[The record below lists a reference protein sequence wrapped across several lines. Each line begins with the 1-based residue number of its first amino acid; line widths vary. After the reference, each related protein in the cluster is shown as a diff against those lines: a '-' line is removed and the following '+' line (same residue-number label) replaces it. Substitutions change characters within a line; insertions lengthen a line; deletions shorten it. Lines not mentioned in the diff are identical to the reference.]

1 MSWYSFYKWFIA
13 WRKTPYTDWIF
24 WYKKYLY
31 DEWFASLSEMEKQKE
46 LKRIEQ
52 FKEKEI
58 ENRRQIITNLCSMIH
73 LISETTHGR

>member
-24 WYKKYLY
+24 EYKKYLY

-52 FKEKEI
+52 FREKEI
-58 ENRRQIITNLCSMIH
+58 ENRRQIIMNLCSMIH
-73 LISETTHGR
+73 LISETTYGR